1 MSDETIQYIT
11 TDYLIEVDGGD
22 PTPAPIEYIVELGQ
36 VGVQG
41 IPGEKGEPGFTP
53 TVSYILN
60 NDTFKIN
67 IVNQDGVT
75 QTPNLYDYFADKN
88 GYLKVD
94 GSNADNPINLN
105 GLNIRTYATNNV
117 KLFSS
122 TGDIY
127 VTNGNTSVNL
137 LGLGSGKAFIGH
149 GLAQTGQLSLASNYS
164 NYTGDT
170 VIEPYSNTNLVLN
183 LRSSTKAYYTKGYN
197 KAYTNDDEL
206 ATIGDIG
213 NGTITL
219 TQGGVTKGTF
229 TTNQSGNTT
238 IDLDAG
244 GGSITNPLEII
255 GEPYGDYGTQ
265 QKITIK
271 AGTGNGSLND
281 IELGLKP
288 ISSGGWITMSAYL
301 ISQIDNPLSISNATG
316 LGRTLSLDY
325 DSSILDLNASNELTV
340 KGMVGADG
348 VNAGSAGLVPAPTAT
363 DNTKFLRGDGTWQ
376 TVGGGSSYTAGTGID
391 ITNDVISVDNTV
403 AMKTDIPSTSNFVTT
418 NTAQTIT
425 ANKVFDDS
433 GILFYDEINDTNRN
447 GITYNES
454 IGIYVGDTGERLLL
468 QGKDTHPYYN
478 NNSLALSSEIPDVS
492 NFVTNSSLATTL
504 ASYVQSSSLATV
516 ATTGNYSDLNGRPNL
531 NAYVTLDTTQTISGT
546 KTFSSETHHTG
557 VITFDSAMLNP
568 IIRGMSGASYRNMI
582 YRMGNDSAIIV
593 GNSNDT
599 IDLKGSGTR
608 PTYNTNSLALYSDIP
623 SLTGYATETWVSNQ
637 GYLTSS
643 DISDMATQTWVGQ
656 QGYIT
661 GITSSD
667 VTSALGYTPYNAT
680 NPNGFISGI
689 DSTMV
694 VTALGYTPYADSN
707 PDGFISGIS
716 STDVTNALGYTPYN
730 SSNPNGYTSVVESTV
745 SGWGFT
751 KNVGTV
757 TSVNNVQPD
766 SNGNVTVTPTITV
779 IDGGNA

>member
-11 TDYLIEVDGGD
+11 TDYLIEVDGED

-41 IPGEKGEPGFTP
+41 IPGEKGEPGFSP

-60 NDTFKIN
+60 DDTFKIN

-94 GSNADNPINLN
+94 GSNADNPITIN
-105 GLNIRTYATNNV
+105 NI
-117 KLFSS
+117 
-122 TGDIY
+122 
-127 VTNGNTSVNL
+127 
-137 LGLGSGKAFIGH
+137 
-149 GLAQTGQLSLASNYS
+149 SLRG
-164 NYTGDT
+164 YTGGAGKIST
-170 VIEPYSNTNLVLN
+170 TGTLQLHGSNTNIYGTSVGIDVKANSIDLGNWSNGKYLEADTTIKYGT
-183 LRSSTKAYYTKGYN
+183 SSTKY
-197 KAYTNDDEL
+197 EI
-206 ATIGDIG
+206 ATVNDIG

-244 GGSITNPLEII
+244 GQSITNPLEII
-255 GEPYGDYGTQ
+255 GEPYGSSNAQ

-271 AGTGNGSLND
+271 AGTSSSSLND

-288 ISSGGWITMSAYL
+288 TSSMGWLTTSAYL
-301 ISQIDNPLSISNATG
+301 ISQIDNPLSISNAAA
-316 LGRTLSLDY
+316 LGRTLSLEY
-325 DSSILDLNASNELTV
+325 DSNTLGINSDNELYVLNPSVT
-340 KGMVGADG
+340 
-348 VNAGSAGLVPAPTAT
+348 
-363 DNTKFLRGDGTWQ
+363 
-376 TVGGGSSYTAGTGID
+376 YTAGTGID

-403 AMKTDIPSTSNFVTT
+403 AMKTDIPSTTYMVTT
-418 NTAQTIT
+418 NTVQTIT

-433 GILFYDEINDTNRN
+433 GILFYDEINNTNKN

-454 IGIYVGDTGERLLL
+454 IGVYVGDTGERLLL

-492 NFVTNSSLATTL
+492 NFVTTSDLSTTL
-504 ASYVQSSSLATV
+504 ASYVQSSSLGSAAYTDSTDYATAAQGNKADTAVQPADLATV
-516 ATTGNYSDLNGRPNL
+516 ATTGSYTDLLNKPTIPDTTNL
-531 NAYVTLDTTQTISGT
+531 VTLDTSQTITGT
-546 KTFSSETHHTG
+546 KTFS
-557 VITFDSAMLNP
+557 
-568 IIRGMSGASYRNMI
+568 
-582 YRMGNDSAIIV
+582 
-593 GNSNDT
+593 
-599 IDLKGSGTR
+599 GSGSIVLRKSLIVNNGGKISLVTNNPGIVFGANNLLSVTNIDVRLGYTGRPIKINGQSTR
-608 PTYNTNSLALYSDIP
+608 PSYTDANNTTTDLALYSDIP
-623 SLTGYATETWVSNQ
+623 TVPTNISSFNNDSGYITNAALSGYATETWVSNQ

-661 GITSSD
+661 GITSGD
-667 VTSALGYTPYNAT
+667 VTTALGYTPYNAT
-680 NPNGFISGI
+680 NPDGFISGI

-694 VTALGYTPYADSN
+694 VTALGYTPY
-707 PDGFISGIS
+707 
-716 STDVTNALGYTPYN
+716 N
-730 SSNPNGYTSVVESTV
+730 SSNPNGYTS
-745 SGWGFT
+745 
-751 KNVGTV
+751 NVGTV
-757 TSVNNVQPD
+757 TSVNNIQPD
-766 SNGNVTVTPTITV
+766 SNGNVSVTPTITV